1 VSDVERHPD
10 PGSRTFRSALPGRGA
25 AGGGGL
31 ALESLDPGLQVI
43 KPGGEGGGA
52 LQNIGLE
59 RIALLIPGP
68 DLLLQGQECCGER
81 LPFCPDSG
89 RRAAEGG
96 RTRRETCEKDKT
108 DGSCGLQKNEG
119 MDI

>member
-1 VSDVERHPD
+1 MLSGIQILGHELFGRLFPEEERP
-10 PGSRTFRSALPGRGA
+10 A
-25 AGGGGL
+25 AGGL